1 MWWLISIGVII
12 LLILAAKAD
21 SKSDVKQK
29 EQRKKTLQTL
39 SDRLIAVGNFNITKR
54 VDGFAGL
61 FLFAVDESNEKIG
74 FATKSGKS
82 IINFIDIIG
91 VELIENGNIIL
102 KKNATRTIG
111 GAIVGG
117 VLAGGAGSIVG
128 GLSGSST
135 QKNKVTSV
143 YIKLL
148 LRSIDKPSLMIPCF
162 ETWMNS
168 KMIKT
173 YRETRIEAEDYVYN
187 FGKKNAVEI
196 KDLISVIIDRTD
208 NKQKSSVDSKPSNHS
223 NLIADELLKL
233 TSLKEK
239 GILSEEE
246 FSLQKNKILN
256 Q

>member
-12 LLILAAKAD
+12 LFILAAKAD
-21 SKSDVKQK
+21 KRSDQKDEIHRANQLKSFRTSLT
-29 EQRKKTLQTL
+29 E
-39 SDRLIAVGNFNITKR
+39 GNKFTVSRN
-54 VDGFAGL
+54 VDGFAGSY
-61 FLFAVDESNEKIG
+61 FFAVDETNEKVG
-74 FATKSGKS
+74 FVTKSETI

-111 GAIVGG
+111 GAILGG

-135 QKNKVTSV
+135 QQNKVTSV
-143 YIKLL
+143 HIKLL
-148 LRSIDKPSLMIPCF
+148 LRSIDNPSLTIICLDN
-162 ETWMNS
+162 WMNS
-168 KMIKT
+168 KIVKT
-173 YRETRIEAEDYVYN
+173 LKEARQAEDYVYN
-187 FGKKNAVEI
+187 FGKRNAIEI

-208 NKQKSSVDSKPSNHS
+208 HKHKYLVVSKASMPSN
-223 NLIADELLKL
+223 LVADELLKL
-233 TSLKEK
+233 TSLMEK

-246 FSLQKNKILN
+246 FTLQKNKILN